1 MCVGTLIKSS
11 IASIFQFTVF
21 SSSLRTNPPTLGIRG
36 VRERKKKM
44 KENGT
49 SSVTLK
55 HGFEKKVALTLVCD
69 RQEMTN

>member
-1 MCVGTLIKSS
+1 MCVGTLIKPS
-11 IASIFQFTVF
+11 IASVFQFTVF
-21 SSSLRTNPPTLGIRG
+21 SSSLRNNPPTLGITG

-55 HGFEKKVALTLVCD
+55 HGFEKKGCTHWSVTD
-69 RQEMTN
+69 